1 MIDINDKNGGI
12 HIEISGNRLKN
23 LYVLGEIFDDL
34 AETDNDIAEAMVLSL
49 VKIKGEEFI
58 TRQTKKAVEAKKQ
71 VDKLYEK
78 TNEEDLEKILGA
90 LRKFVFEGDDDD
102 E

>member
-1 MIDINDKNGGI
+1 MIDINDKNGNI
-12 HIEISGNRLKN
+12 HIEISGQRLKN

-34 AETDNDIAEAMVLSL
+34 VETDNDIAEAMVLSL
-49 VKIKGEEFI
+49 VKIKGEEFVK
-58 TRQTKKAVEAKKQ
+58 RQTAKAIKAKAE

-78 TNEEDLEKILGA
+78 TNEEELDKILSA
-90 LRKFVFEGDDDD
+90 LKKFVFEGDNDD